1 MDKVHSGKPTVLLI
15 HGMWSDQNTL
25 SDVKEAFVAQG
36 YTADSLCLPYHVPK
50 AEHTEAS
57 RAKLA
62 KTRVQ
67 DYVAYI
73 VEQVE
78 RLDAP
83 PILVGHSMGALLA
96 QLVAAQVPCDR
107 LVLLSSAPPAGI
119 NGLSWSA
126 IRTLGR
132 NLLRFPL
139 WTKVTEVGLANV
151 EYGIANAQSA
161 AVQRDIYESCT
172 YESGMATFQI
182 SIGSLLGRRSATYVN
197 TQGIECPVLIVG
209 GTADR
214 ITPITIQ
221 RSIAKRFGKQ
231 ASLIEIE
238 NCCHWTVGGAY
249 FPEVRAEIFEWLE
262 VKVHSQPLTG

>member
-1 MDKVHSGKPTVLLI
+1 MNKGLDGKPTVILI
-15 HGMWSDQNTL
+15 HGMWSNEDTL
-25 SDVKEAFVAQG
+25 CDVKEAFVAQEF
-36 YTADSLCLPYHVPK
+36 TADSLRLPYHLPK
-50 AEHTEAS
+50 AEHTKAT

-67 DYVAYI
+67 DYVAFI
-73 VEQVE
+73 TEQVK
-78 RLDAP
+78 RLDSP

-96 QLVAAQVPCDR
+96 QLVAARVPCER
-107 LVLLSSAPPAGI
+107 LILLSSAPPAGI

-139 WTKVTEVGLANV
+139 WNSVTEVGLANV
-151 EYGIANAQSA
+151 EYGIANCQSRS
-161 AVQRDIYESCT
+161 VQRDIYESCT

-182 SIGSLLGRRSATYVN
+182 SVGSLLRSRSATHVN
-197 TQGIECPVLIVG
+197 TQGIKCPVLIVG

-214 ITPITIQ
+214 ITPIKIQ
-221 RSIAKRFGKQ
+221 RSIAQRFGTQ
-231 ASLIEIE
+231 ASLVEIE

-249 FPEVRAEIFEWLE
+249 FPVVRTEIFKWLA
-262 VKVHSQPLTG
+262 SD

>member
-1 MDKVHSGKPTVLLI
+1 MDKESNGKPAVILI
-15 HGMWSDQNTL
+15 HGMWSNQDTL
-25 SDVKEAFVAQG
+25 RDVKEAFVDQG
-36 YTADSLCLPYHVPK
+36 YTAESLCLPYHFPK

-62 KTRVQ
+62 RTRVQ
-67 DYVAYI
+67 DYVAFI
-73 VEQVE
+73 VEQVK
-78 RLDAP
+78 RLDSP

-107 LVLLSSAPPAGI
+107 LILLSSAPPAGI

-139 WTKVTEVGLANV
+139 WTSVTEVALANV
-151 EYGIANAQSA
+151 EYGIANAQTSS
-161 AVQRDIYESCT
+161 VQKDIYESCT

-182 SIGSLLGRRSATYVN
+182 SIGSLLGSRSATHVN
-197 TQGIECPVLIVG
+197 TRSIECPVLIVG

-214 ITPITIQ
+214 ITPINIQ
-221 RSIAKRFGKQ
+221 RSIAQRFGKQ
-231 ASLIEIE
+231 ASLVEIE

-249 FPEVRAEIFEWLE
+249 FPEVRSRIFKWLQG
-262 VKVHSQPLTG
+262 H